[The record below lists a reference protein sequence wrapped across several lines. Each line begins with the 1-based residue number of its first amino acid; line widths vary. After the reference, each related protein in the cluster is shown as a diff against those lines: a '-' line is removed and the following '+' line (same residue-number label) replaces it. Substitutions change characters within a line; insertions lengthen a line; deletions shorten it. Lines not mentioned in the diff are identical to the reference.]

1 MPSVQGILETALYV
15 RDLKKTAEF
24 YRGLFGFQTLLES
37 DRLIALNVAGK
48 SVLLLFKEGVT
59 TEPYETPGGV
69 IPGHTGAYG
78 GHFAFTV
85 SAHEIPGWIEQL
97 KSKGVALEGSVTWPG
112 GAKSLYFRDPD
123 HCLVELITTGFWK
136 M

>member
-24 YRGLFGFQTLLES
+24 YRGIFGFATLLDSE
-37 DRLIALNVAGK
+37 RLIALNVAGR

-59 TEPYETPGGV
+59 KEPHETPNGV
-69 IPGHTGAYG
+69 IPGHTASHG
-78 GHFAFTV
+78 GHFAFSILDEDV
-85 SAHEIPGWIEQL
+85 AGWVERL
-97 KSKGVALEGSVTWPG
+97 KSKGVEVEGRMTWPG
-112 GAKSLYFRDPD
+112 GARSLYFRDPD
-123 HCLVELITTGFWK
+123 HCLVELITAGFWK